1 MKMDYSLYLITDR
14 RFLKDKT
21 ISDAVE
27 EAIKGGVTLVQV
39 REKEA
44 STREFYNVAVN
55 VKKVT
60 DKYNIPLLIDDR
72 IDIALASECAGV
84 HLGQSDMPICEARKI
99 LGNEKIIGISAGNLD
114 EAIHAQSEGADY
126 IGIGTIFY
134 TGTKKDIKKPI
145 GISGLK
151 NIVQSINIPSVA
163 IGGINLENSEE
174 VMKTGTNGLAVIS
187 AIMAENNIKSAAVKL
202 KDITNKF
209 L

>member
-1 MKMDYSLYLITDR
+1 MKVDYSLYLITDR
-14 RFLKDKT
+14 RFLKNKT
-21 ISDAVE
+21 ICDAVE

-44 STREFYNVAVN
+44 STREFYNVAVK
-55 VKKVT
+55 VKEVT

-72 IDIALASECAGV
+72 IDIALASNCSGV

-99 LGNEKIIGISAGNLD
+99 LGNEKLIGISAGNID
-114 EAIHAQSEGADY
+114 EAIEAQNEGADY
-126 IGIGTIFY
+126 IGVGTIFY

-145 GISGLK
+145 GIRGLE
-151 NIVQSINIPSVA
+151 NIVESINIPSVA
-163 IGGINLENSEE
+163 IGGINLENAEY

-187 AIMAENNIKSAAVKL
+187 AIMAESDIRSAAEKL
-202 KDITNKF
+202 KNVTNKF